1 MSIFIGIIIIELMK
15 IANKRV
21 IDIPTWD
28 RKEHYAF
35 FGNMPDP
42 FFGLTVKV
50 DFTDCY
56 RRANADGKSFFLY
69 SLHGILKALNSIPE
83 FRYRIEDGKVVQ
95 YDYVGASPTI
105 AREDGSFGFAYFDWD
120 EDLNNFVDAAMAEI
134 ARVKEGSGLSIN
146 ENEGRNDIIY
156 FTSIPWVDFSD
167 IKHAGGHRIGDSIP
181 EIAVGKLHEENGRM
195 VMSVSI
201 EVNHGLADGRH
212 IGLFVDTLTNFF

>member
-1 MSIFIGIIIIELMK
+1 MK
-15 IANKRV
+15 TADKRI
-21 IDIPTWD
+21 IDIDGWN
-28 RKEHYAF
+28 RKDYYAF

-50 DFTDCY
+50 DFSNCY
-56 RRANADGKSFFLY
+56 RKAKAEGKSFFLY

-83 FRYRIEDGKVVQ
+83 FRYRVEDGHVVQ

-105 AREDGSFGFAYFDWD
+105 AREDGSFGFAYFDWY
-120 EDLNNFVDAAMAEI
+120 ENLNQFVEAATAEI
-134 ARVKEGSGLSIN
+134 ERVKNTSGLSIN

-156 FTSIPWVDFSD
+156 FTSVPWVDFTS
-167 IKHAGGHRIGDSIP
+167 IKHAGGHQSGDSIP

-195 VMSVSI
+195 MMSVSV

-212 IGLFVDTLTNFF
+212 IGLFVDALANVFC

>member
-1 MSIFIGIIIIELMK
+1 MK
-15 IANKRV
+15 TADKRV
-21 IDIPTWD
+21 IDIAEWD

-42 FFGLTVKV
+42 FFGLTAKV

-56 RRANADGKSFFLY
+56 RRAKSCGKSFFLY
-69 SLHGILKALNSIPE
+69 SLHGILKVLNSIPE
-83 FRYRIEDGKVVQ
+83 FRYRIEDGNVVQ
-95 YDYVGASPTI
+95 YDCIGASPTI
-105 AREDGSFGFAYFDWD
+105 AREDGSFGFAYFNWD
-120 EDLNNFVDAAMAEI
+120 EDLDRFVDAATAEI
-134 ARVKEGSGLSIN
+134 ARVKNGSGLSIN

-167 IKHAGGHRIGDSIP
+167 IKHAGGHRTGDSIP
-181 EIAVGKLHEENGRM
+181 EVAVGKLHEENGRM

-212 IGLFVDTLTNFF
+212 IGLFVDMLPTVFHISCPE

>member
-1 MSIFIGIIIIELMK
+1 MK
-15 IANKRV
+15 TADKRI
-21 IDIPTWD
+21 IDIDGWK
-28 RKEHYAF
+28 RKDYYAF

-50 DFTDCY
+50 DFSNCY
-56 RRANADGKSFFLY
+56 RKAKAEGKSFFLY

-83 FRYRIEDGKVVQ
+83 FRYRIEDGHVVQ

-105 AREDGSFGFAYFDWD
+105 AREDGSFGFAYFDWYENLD
-120 EDLNNFVDAAMAEI
+120 QFVEAATAEI
-134 ARVKEGSGLSIN
+134 ERVKNASGLSIN

-156 FTSIPWVDFSD
+156 FTSIPWVDFTS
-167 IKHAGGHRIGDSIP
+167 IKHAGGHQPGDSIP

-195 VMSVSI
+195 MMSVSV

-212 IGLFVDTLTNFF
+212 IGLFVDALANVFC

>member
-1 MSIFIGIIIIELMK
+1 MK
-15 IANKRV
+15 AVDKRI
-21 IDIPTWD
+21 IDIDGWN
-28 RKEHYAF
+28 RKDYYAF

-50 DFTDCY
+50 DFSNCY
-56 RRANADGKSFFLY
+56 RKAKAEGKSFFLY

-83 FRYRIEDGKVVQ
+83 FRYRIENGHVVQ

-105 AREDGSFGFAYFDWD
+105 AREDGSFGFAYFDWYD
-120 EDLNNFVDAAMAEI
+120 DLNQFVEAATAEI
-134 ARVKEGSGLSIN
+134 ERVKNASGLSIN

-156 FTSIPWVDFSD
+156 FTSVPWVDFTS
-167 IKHAGGHRIGDSIP
+167 IKHAGGHQPGDSIP

-195 VMSVSI
+195 MMSVSV

-212 IGLFVDTLTNFF
+212 IGLFVDVLASIFC

>member
-1 MSIFIGIIIIELMK
+1 MK
-15 IANKRV
+15 TADKRI
-21 IDIPTWD
+21 IDIAGWN
-28 RKEHYAF
+28 RKDYYAF

-50 DFTDCY
+50 DFSNCY
-56 RRANADGKSFFLY
+56 RKAKAEGKSFFLY

-83 FRYRIEDGKVVQ
+83 FRYRIENGYVVQ

-105 AREDGSFGFAYFDWD
+105 AREDGSFGFAYFDWYENLD
-120 EDLNNFVDAAMAEI
+120 QFVEAATAEI
-134 ARVKEGSGLSIN
+134 ERVKNASGLSIN

-156 FTSIPWVDFSD
+156 FTSIPWVDFTS
-167 IKHAGGHRIGDSIP
+167 IKHAGGHQPGDSIP

-195 VMSVSI
+195 MMSVSV

-212 IGLFVDTLTNFF
+212 IGLFVDALANVF

>member
-1 MSIFIGIIIIELMK
+1 MK
-15 IANKRV
+15 TGTKSV
-21 IDIPTWD
+21 IDISNWN

-56 RRANADGKSFFLY
+56 RMAKADGKSFFLY
-69 SLHGILKALNSIPE
+69 SLHHILKALNSIPE
-83 FRYRIEDGKVVQ
+83 FRYRIENGQVVQ
-95 YDYVGASPTI
+95 YDCIGASPTI
-105 AREDGSFGFAYFDWD
+105 AREDGSFGFAYFDWF
-120 EDLNNFVDAAMAEI
+120 EDLNEFMDAATAEI
-134 ARVKEGSGLSIN
+134 ARVKSGSGLSIN

-167 IKHAGGHRIGDSIP
+167 IKHAGGHRTGDSIP
-181 EIAVGKLHEENGRM
+181 EVAVGKLHEENGRM
-195 VMSVSI
+195 VMSVSV

-212 IGLFVDTLTNFF
+212 IGMFVDSLQMYQLDE

>member
-1 MSIFIGIIIIELMK
+1 MK
-15 IANKRV
+15 TADKRT
-21 IDIPTWD
+21 IDIDGWN
-28 RKEHYAF
+28 RKDYYAF

-50 DFTDCY
+50 DFSNCY
-56 RRANADGKSFFLY
+56 RKAKAEGKSFFLY

-83 FRYRIEDGKVVQ
+83 FRYRIEDRHVVQ

-105 AREDGSFGFAYFDWD
+105 AREDGSFGFAYFDWYANLD
-120 EDLNNFVDAAMAEI
+120 QFVEAATAEI
-134 ARVKEGSGLSIN
+134 ERVKNASGLSIN

-156 FTSIPWVDFSD
+156 FTSVPWVDFTS
-167 IKHAGGHRIGDSIP
+167 IKHAGGHRPGDSIP

-195 VMSVSI
+195 MMSVSV

-212 IGLFVDTLTNFF
+212 IGLFVDALANVFC

>member
-1 MSIFIGIIIIELMK
+1 MK
-15 IANKRV
+15 AVDKRI
-21 IDIPTWD
+21 IDIDGWN
-28 RKEHYAF
+28 RKDYYAF

-50 DFTDCY
+50 DFSNCY
-56 RRANADGKSFFLY
+56 RKAKAEGKSFFLY

-83 FRYRIEDGKVVQ
+83 FRYRIENGHVVQ

-105 AREDGSFGFAYFDWD
+105 AREDGSFGFAYFDWYD
-120 EDLNNFVDAAMAEI
+120 DLNQFVEAATAEI
-134 ARVKEGSGLSIN
+134 ERVRNASGLSIN

-156 FTSIPWVDFSD
+156 FTSVPWVDFTS
-167 IKHAGGHRIGDSIP
+167 IKHAGGHQPGDSIP

-195 VMSVSI
+195 MMSVSV

-212 IGLFVDTLTNFF
+212 IGLFVDVLASIFC